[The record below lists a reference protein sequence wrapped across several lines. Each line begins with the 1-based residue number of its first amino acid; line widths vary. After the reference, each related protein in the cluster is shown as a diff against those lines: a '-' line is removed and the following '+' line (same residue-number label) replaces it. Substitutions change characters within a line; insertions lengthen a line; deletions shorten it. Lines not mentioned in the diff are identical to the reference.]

1 MESYIREVRIVKD
14 RVDEDSY
21 LNGIRCL
28 MNLDTLDLSKPVTIF
43 EGENGTGKST
53 LLGAIAE
60 TAGFN
65 PEGGSKFYSFST
77 YDQKSELANA
87 IKLVRGIS
95 REKWGYYLRAESFF
109 NVASMEEEYAKG
121 YTQSL
126 ELHRMSHGQS
136 FMKII
141 EENMNSGLFIL
152 DEPEAALSASKQ
164 LEFISR
170 VHDAV
175 INGSQFI
182 IATHSPIILGYPDAV
197 IYSFDADRIE
207 EITYEQ
213 TPSYMIMKEF
223 INNRKRMT
231 DILTSDV
238 M

>member
-14 RVDEDSY
+14 RIDEDSY

-28 MNLDTLDLSKPVTIF
+28 MNLDVLDLSKPVTIF

-60 TAGFN
+60 ATGFN

-182 IATHSPIILGYPDAV
+182 IATHSPIILGYPNAV
-197 IYSFDADRIE
+197 IYSFDGDRIE
-207 EITYEQ
+207 ETTYEQ
-213 TPSYMIMKEF
+213 TPSYMITKEF

-231 DILTSDV
+231 DILTSDG

>member
-1 MESYIREVRIVKD
+1 
-14 RVDEDSY
+14 
-21 LNGIRCL
+21 
-28 MNLDTLDLSKPVTIF
+28 
-43 EGENGTGKST
+43 
-53 LLGAIAE
+53 
-60 TAGFN
+60 
-65 PEGGSKFYSFST
+65 
-77 YDQKSELANA
+77 
-87 IKLVRGIS
+87 
-95 REKWGYYLRAESFF
+95 
-109 NVASMEEEYAKG
+109 MEEEYAKG

-182 IATHSPIILGYPDAV
+182 IATHSPIILGYPNAV
-197 IYSFDADRIE
+197 IYSFDGDRIE
-207 EITYEQ
+207 ETTYEQ
-213 TPSYMIMKEF
+213 TPSYMITKEF

-231 DILTSDV
+231 DILTSDG

>member
-1 MESYIREVRIVKD
+1 
-14 RVDEDSY
+14 
-21 LNGIRCL
+21 
-28 MNLDTLDLSKPVTIF
+28 MNLDVLDLSKPVTIF

-60 TAGFN
+60 AAGFN

-77 YDQKSELANA
+77 YDQKSELAEA
-87 IKLVRGIS
+87 VKLIRGAN

-126 ELHRMSHGQS
+126 DLHRMSHGQS

-182 IATHSPIILGYPDAV
+182 IATHSPIILGYPDAL
-197 IYSFDADRIE
+197 IYSFDGDIIE
-207 EITYEQ
+207 ETTYEQ
-213 TPSYMIMKEF
+213 TPSYMITKEF

-231 DILTSDV
+231 DILTSDG